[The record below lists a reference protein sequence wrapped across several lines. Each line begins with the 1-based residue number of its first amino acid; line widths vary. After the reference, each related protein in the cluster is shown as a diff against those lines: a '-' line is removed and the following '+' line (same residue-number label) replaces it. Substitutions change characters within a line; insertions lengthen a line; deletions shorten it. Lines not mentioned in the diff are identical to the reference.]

1 MVWIQ
6 TQLIIQAYSRY
17 EESFDRNVHVA
28 MQNVVNR
35 LLAENIESSF
45 GEEPPPPE
53 IQEIDTGHLI
63 VQVRQE
69 VDDLQDDIESLQE
82 DLHQLKRDI
91 KKDIDEIFYTEE
103 RSWVVNPKNENITV
117 RIKAFNDSMINTD
130 NGVASSIIYQILG
143 DIDDEDCCNWIDCYN
158 FDESIAEQLT
168 ELELPNSFEYA
179 VTDGMGEFIKSS
191 EGFHNSGK
199 IYEKDLFPGKKI
211 TDTGSLLLKVESRNF
226 SIFSKLLTSIISSAA
241 LLMLASGLFIYLF
254 GLYRKQK
261 EVSEARDDFIN
272 SMSHELKT
280 PLATIALSLENMDVQ
295 SEKNSNYAA
304 IIKEENVRMQH
315 YVDNILQLARLDK
328 TEFEIK
334 PYKVDICT
342 LVRDVVDKEQLNAQ
356 EKNGVILCNLPE
368 SLTVNL
374 DVMHMR
380 NVLHNLIDNAL
391 KYNDRKPLIEVD
403 LVKKGSHVK
412 ITITDNGRGISKEH
426 QQKIFDKFYRV
437 SKGNLYSVKG
447 TGIGLSYAK
456 QVVELHNG
464 KIDVRSVVNE
474 GSTFTISLPCE

>member
-1 MVWIQ
+1 
-6 TQLIIQAYSRY
+6 
-17 EESFDRNVHVA
+17 

-35 LLAENIESSF
+35 LLAENIESSL
-45 GEEPPPPE
+45 GDDLPEPQIPDL
-53 IQEIDTGHLI
+53 DTGHLI

-69 VDDLQDDIESLQE
+69 MDDLQEDMVSLQA
-82 DLHQLKRDI
+82 DLQRLKKDI
-91 KKDIDEIFYTEE
+91 KKDIDEIFYTEQ
-103 RSWVVNPKNENITV
+103 RKWVINPRGEDVTV
-117 RIKAFNDSMINTD
+117 HIKAFNDSLLKGNVGM
-130 NGVASSIIYQILG
+130 ASTIIYEILG
-143 DIDDEDCCNWIDCYN
+143 DIDNEDCCNWIDCYD
-158 FDESIAEQLT
+158 FDVSIAEQLT

-179 VTDGMGEFIKSS
+179 VTDGAGAFIKSS
-191 EGFHNSGK
+191 DGFKNSGK
-199 IYEKDLFPGKKI
+199 IYEKDLFPGRKI
-211 TDTGSLLLKVESRNF
+211 TDTGSLLLKVDSRNF

-241 LLMLASGLFIYLF
+241 LIMLASGLFIYLF
-254 GLYRKQK
+254 GLYRRQK

-295 SEKNSNYAA
+295 NERNSNYAA

-342 LVRDVVDKEQLNAQ
+342 LIREVVEKEKLNAE

-403 LVKKGSHVK
+403 LVKKGSLVR
-412 ITITDNGRGISKEH
+412 ISIADNGRGISKEH

-464 KIDVRSVVNE
+464 KIEVKSTMNE
-474 GSTFTISLPCE
+474 GSTFIISLPFE